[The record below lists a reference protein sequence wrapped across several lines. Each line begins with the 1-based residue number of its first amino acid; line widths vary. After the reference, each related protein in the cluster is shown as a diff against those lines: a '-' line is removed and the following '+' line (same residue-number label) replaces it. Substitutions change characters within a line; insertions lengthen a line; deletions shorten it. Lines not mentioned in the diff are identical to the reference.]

1 MGLDMYLYKVNKEAA
16 CDPNGIFD
24 RENFTLLLE
33 QLLIEDSPSTSKLIK
48 EIGYWRKANSIH
60 KFFVENVQNNQ
71 DDCDAY
77 EVPQD
82 ILIDLLAFVDE
93 VLSDNNKAEELLP
106 TQEGFFFG
114 SVEYDEY
121 YIDDLSGTKSILITL
136 LDNID
141 WEKETVVYQSS
152 W

>member
-1 MGLDMYLYKVNKEAA
+1 
-16 CDPNGIFD
+16 
-24 RENFTLLLE
+24 
-33 QLLIEDSPSTSKLIK
+33 
-48 EIGYWRKANSIH
+48 
-60 KFFVENVQNNQ
+60 VENVQDNTDN
-71 DDCDAY
+71 CAAY
-77 EVPQD
+77 QVSQED
-82 ILIDLLAFVDE
+82 LINLLSFVDE
-93 VLSDNNKAEELLP
+93 VLADNNKADELLP

-121 YIDDLSGTKSILITL
+121 YIDDLSGTRSVLTTL